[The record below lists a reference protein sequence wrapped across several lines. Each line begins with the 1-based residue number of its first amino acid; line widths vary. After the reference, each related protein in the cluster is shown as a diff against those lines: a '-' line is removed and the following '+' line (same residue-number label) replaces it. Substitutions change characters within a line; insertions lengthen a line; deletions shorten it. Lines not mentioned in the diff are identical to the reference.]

1 MKLPLLECTAEV
13 GAPGWCFDPTI
24 SISSGRLWFVVF
36 CAFLGQDVFCRLTH
50 RVLHRCCH
58 AWKNGVWQGC
68 FPSDACSCCIVIH
81 MDRCFPG
88 YVTFLPNRSIL
99 SLDLYF
105 SVISPKLSINGGSSI
120 IYKVTIKASGL
131 IWGSGPPLQFSL
143 TIVLNPLML
152 QRNRTFIRWGIGGQG
167 ADNHFYC
174 R

>member
-120 IYKVTIKASGL
+120 ICKVTIKASGL